1 MSEQM
6 NYSINLQPQFG
17 FLELIDVPAL
27 AASVTDQWFNQT
39 LCSVN
44 DCVVR
49 LGVMQ
54 GEFHWHKHDTED
66 EFFFVLDGE
75 FLIDIGSQTIVL
87 KPHQGFTIPRGVL
100 HRTRAPQRTTI
111 LMVEQKSIQP
121 TGS

>member
-1 MSEQM
+1 MSAQP
-6 NYSINLQPQFG
+6 YSIHTDVKFNP
-17 FLELIDVPAL
+17 LELIDVQRL
-27 AASVTDQWFNQT
+27 QKDTRDQWFNQT

-75 FLIDIGSQTIVL
+75 FLIDIGSQTIAL
-87 KPHQGFTIPRGVL
+87 KPHQGCTVPKGIL

-111 LMVEQKSIQP
+111 L
-121 TGS
+121 